1 MTIAF
6 ALEMDLWLPVVWV
19 LVALLLA
26 MSRLMHFLP
35 ARLSLY
41 SMAFF
46 WTSVIHTSFISS
58 SSPSPSH
65 YWADQSWLAGIL
77 AIAGQL
83 GYLILHYTYLAAR
96 QKPGTLDW
104 LSARME
110 GMTAKL
116 QDKRDL
122 ALFYPLFLSVA
133 LFLFWT
139 FDSSLLT
146 LLWMIEVFVVFF
158 VGLKLN
164 QDHFRYVAQGAMVLC
179 LIRLIF
185 FDLSQSSI
193 VMRAFVF
200 LGVGGI
206 MILMNVI
213 YRRFRTEE
221 LKTDAEKDQ

>member
-1 MTIAF
+1 M
-6 ALEMDLWLPVVWV
+6 
-19 LVALLLA
+19 
-26 MSRLMHFLP
+26 
-35 ARLSLY
+35 
-41 SMAFF
+41 
-46 WTSVIHTSFISS
+46 
-58 SSPSPSH
+58 
-65 YWADQSWLAGIL
+65 
-77 AIAGQL
+77 
-83 GYLILHYTYLAAR
+83 
-96 QKPGTLDW
+96 
-104 LSARME
+104 
-110 GMTAKL
+110 
-116 QDKRDL
+116 
-122 ALFYPLFLSVA
+122 
-133 LFLFWT
+133 
-139 FDSSLLT
+139 
-146 LLWMIEVFVVFF
+146 VFF